1 MGRCKTIVKK
11 LKIEDGLLLTDIQL
25 TFRSNSLYLHRVLVD
40 TGSGGTIVSTD
51 LAESIGIIAEED
63 DMIYRITGVGGS
75 EFVFAKKVDSI
86 KIADAEIRDFIVE
99 VGAMNYGFDLEGI
112 IGLDFLQKIKAMINL
127 DKLTIEF
134 EGHDGS

>member
-1 MGRCKTIVKK
+1 MKK

-25 TFRSNSLYLHRVLVD
+25 TFRGNLLSLHCVLVD

-75 EFVFAKKVDSI
+75 EFVFTKKVDSI
-86 KIADAEIRDFIVE
+86 KIADEELRGFILE
-99 VGAMNYGFDLEGI
+99 VGAMNYGFDLDGI
-112 IGLDFLQKIKAMINL
+112 IGLDFLQKIKAIINL
-127 DKLTIEF
+127 DKLTIDF
-134 EGHDGS
+134 KWDDS

>member
-25 TFRSNSLYLHRVLVD
+25 TFRGNSLSLHRVLVD
-40 TGSGGTIVSTD
+40 TDSGGTIISID

-75 EFVFAKKVDSI
+75 EFVFTKKIDSI
-86 KIADAEIRDFIVE
+86 KIVDAEIRVFILE
-99 VGAMNYGFDLEGI
+99 VGEMNYGCDL
-112 IGLDFLQKIKAMINL
+112 
-127 DKLTIEF
+127 
-134 EGHDGS
+134 DGM

>member
-86 KIADAEIRDFIVE
+86 KIADAEIRDFIV
-99 VGAMNYGFDLEGI
+99 
-112 IGLDFLQKIKAMINL
+112 
-127 DKLTIEF
+127 
-134 EGHDGS
+134 

>member
-25 TFRSNSLYLHRVLVD
+25 TFRGNSLSLHRVLVD

-75 EFVFAKKVDSI
+75 EFVFTKKIDLI
-86 KIADAEIRDFIVE
+86 KIADAEIRDFILE
-99 VGAMNYGFDLEGI
+99 VGAMNYGFDLDGI
-112 IGLDFLQKIKAMINL
+112 IGLDFLQKIKAIINL
-127 DKLTIEF
+127 DKLTIDF
-134 EGHDGS
+134 E